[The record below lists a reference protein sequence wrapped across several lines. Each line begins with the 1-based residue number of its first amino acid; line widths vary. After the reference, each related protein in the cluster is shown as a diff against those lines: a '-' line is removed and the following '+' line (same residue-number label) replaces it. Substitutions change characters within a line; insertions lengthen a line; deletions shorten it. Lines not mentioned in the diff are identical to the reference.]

1 MDFKLIFVSFDNV
14 KLQINFKIKME
25 SRYLLS
31 TGILVNYLNA
41 IGTYVLLSKS
51 FLINSR
57 YIKRRHLF

>member
-1 MDFKLIFVSFDNV
+1 MDIKLIFVLFDNV
-14 KLQINFKIKME
+14 KLQINFEIKME

-41 IGTYVLLSKS
+41 IGSYGLLSKS

-57 YIKRRHLF
+57 

>member
-25 SRYLLS
+25 SRNLLS

-57 YIKRRHLF
+57 